1 MFGGSGGGGKSFA
14 LLMAALQYV
23 DIPGYAALLL
33 RRTYADLSK
42 PSALIDISR
51 QWLMGTDAR
60 WNDQAKMWRFP
71 SGATLSFGYLDSE
84 SDKWQYQGGTY
95 QFCVAKGTPIL
106 MADGSWA
113 AIEDI
118 DIGDRVQTLEGAQSV
133 LRTYRLGRKPV
144 ARITSALGEALVS
157 SQHRLLSVFDGW
169 CTPIEL
175 LSKQSLPFDN
185 NGGYSLPKYAISSL
199 HHECLYSGRQLVAL
213 SGQQNNGEMVAQD
226 CGVLA
231 KDNRNGSAEFGNAHP
246 IIGQHKKSCVPLML
260 YEQSPQLKGL
270 PSSWYEAYDVFPLG
284 EQSGFPIGYR
294 RGLHSYD
301 VLVRKAKV
309 AVQES
314 IPQLACAV
322 RQNQTYQHEDGQ
334 ENIPECSHLEY
345 THPYTKEHR
354 PIYGGVLGLHCDIIQ
369 AGEAEVFDLT
379 VSSCSHYIIH
389 PGIIASNCG
398 FDELTQF
405 RELDYRFLFGWLR
418 RPTGSDIPLRMRAA
432 SNPGGIGH
440 EWVKQRFLSE
450 PNEERLFLPARL
462 DDNPHLDK
470 ESYVQSL
477 MELDP
482 VTRRQILEGD
492 WSARQGGSKFRR
504 EWFEV
509 VEAAPAQ
516 CRMVR
521 AWDMAATEPKRG
533 NDPDW
538 TAGLLLAANRDN
550 VFYVI
555 DVRRIRGTPGS
566 VEALIKQTAE
576 LDGKAVQVRME
587 QEPGSSGVNV
597 IDHYRRQVLPGFDFR
612 GVPSTGS
619 KEVRANPVA
628 SQAEAGNVKLVRGS
642 WINAF
647 LDELESFPGGSHD
660 DQVDALSG
668 AFEAL
673 TQQRRLEVLW
683 V

>member
-1 MFGGSGGGGKSFA
+1 MGPSRSVITEVSFPWPQRYIPVKPTPKQLAFLLLPTREAMFGGSGGGGKSFA

-95 QFCVAKGTPIL
+95 QFI
-106 MADGSWA
+106 
-113 AIEDI
+113 
-118 DIGDRVQTLEGAQSV
+118 
-133 LRTYRLGRKPV
+133 
-144 ARITSALGEALVS
+144 
-157 SQHRLLSVFDGW
+157 
-169 CTPIEL
+169 
-175 LSKQSLPFDN
+175 
-185 NGGYSLPKYAISSL
+185 
-199 HHECLYSGRQLVAL
+199 
-213 SGQQNNGEMVAQD
+213 
-226 CGVLA
+226 
-231 KDNRNGSAEFGNAHP
+231 
-246 IIGQHKKSCVPLML
+246 
-260 YEQSPQLKGL
+260 
-270 PSSWYEAYDVFPLG
+270 
-284 EQSGFPIGYR
+284 
-294 RGLHSYD
+294 
-301 VLVRKAKV
+301 
-309 AVQES
+309 
-314 IPQLACAV
+314 
-322 RQNQTYQHEDGQ
+322 
-334 ENIPECSHLEY
+334 
-345 THPYTKEHR
+345 
-354 PIYGGVLGLHCDIIQ
+354 
-369 AGEAEVFDLT
+369 
-379 VSSCSHYIIH
+379 
-389 PGIIASNCG
+389 G

-642 WINAF
+642 WIGAF